1 MKWKYVIGWLP
12 LVVIAI
18 ANGTFRQIVFQQ
30 SLGELHAHQLSTAI
44 GIILFG
50 VYIYWVIRRWKPET
64 MSETIRI
71 GLLWMILTIT
81 FEFALGRLVLSR
93 DWSLLLHDY
102 NLCEGRVWILVLIW
116 VALAPSLFFKL
127 NKKYNSAP

>member
-1 MKWKYVIGWLP
+1 MKWKYVMGWLP
-12 LVVIAI
+12 LVFIAI

-30 SLGELHAHQLSTAI
+30 TLGELHAHQLSTAI

-71 GLLWMILTIT
+71 GVLWMLLTIA
-81 FEFALGRLVLSR
+81 FEFALGRLVLGR
-93 DWSLLLHDY
+93 DWSSLLLDY
-102 NLCEGRVWILVLIW
+102 NLFEGRVWILVLIW
-116 VALAPSLFFKL
+116 VATAPSVFFKMSR
-127 NKKYNSAP
+127 KSGAAA

>member
-1 MKWKYVIGWLP
+1 MKWKYVVGWLP

-64 MSETIRI
+64 MNETIRI
-71 GLLWMILTIT
+71 GMLWMILTIT
-81 FEFALGRLVLSR
+81 FELALGRLVLSR
-93 DWSLLLHDY
+93 DWSLLLRDY

-116 VALAPSLFFKL
+116 VALAPSVFFKL
-127 NKKYNSAP
+127 SNKHISAP